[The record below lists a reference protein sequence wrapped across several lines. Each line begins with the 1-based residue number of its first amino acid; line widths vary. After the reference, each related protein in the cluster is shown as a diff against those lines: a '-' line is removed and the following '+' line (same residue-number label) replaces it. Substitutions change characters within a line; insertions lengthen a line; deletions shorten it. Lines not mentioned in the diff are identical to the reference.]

1 MTDHTLSPAQLGG
14 LAEAAAIVAKVA
26 AALEGVAGLAQE
38 TDPREITRALN
49 LFSGVLHE
57 TAAAIDA
64 TATACQG
71 QVPDAAFQ
79 RWALKVRMAK
89 GERRHA

>member
-14 LAEAAAIVAKVA
+14 LAEAAKIVAKVA
-26 AALEGVAGLAQE
+26 AALEGVAGVAQE
-38 TDPREITRALN
+38 IAPQEIASALGT
-49 LFSGVLHE
+49 FSGVLHGA
-57 TAAAIDA
+57 AAAIDA

-79 RWALKVRMAK
+79 RWALKVRMAAK
-89 GERRHA
+89 ARRHA

>member
-1 MTDHTLSPAQLGG
+1 MTDHTLSPMQLND
-14 LAEAAAIVAKVA
+14 LAEAAEIVAKVGD
-26 AALEGVAGLAQE
+26 ALEGIAGVYQE
-38 TDPREITRALN
+38 ANEREITRALD

-57 TAAAIDA
+57 AAAAIAA

-71 QVPDAAFQ
+71 QVSDAAFQ